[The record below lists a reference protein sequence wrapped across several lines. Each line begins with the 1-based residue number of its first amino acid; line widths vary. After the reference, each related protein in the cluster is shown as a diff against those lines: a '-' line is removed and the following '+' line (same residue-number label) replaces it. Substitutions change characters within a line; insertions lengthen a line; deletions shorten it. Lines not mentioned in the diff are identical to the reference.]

1 MSRFLCAIPQKV
13 FRLKPG
19 NCFHSAAA
27 LGFVFLALNMAWPVC
42 DALCDAPLAKRGVK
56 LYLNNAVTIEDIGN
70 YCSGKCLTTEVIS
83 VPPGWSVVA
92 AEDSDTFCPYIY
104 GRGPYPYVTKYVD
117 GIHPLTFMFS
127 IRPGDNA
134 PDGDIFWRMSGSYE
148 DNGNI
153 CLCPCLVIQQPVKIV
168 FPPASFSLSSPASG
182 AVVDTLTPT
191 FEWNPSNGAA
201 YYQLNL
207 YDDQVGSPAP
217 TPFYKVTGMTGTAC
231 QYNGEPLFWGGKYW
245 WEVIAS
251 NAWASTQNAEGRQR
265 FDIIPTPEPGPFLI
279 SWPVSGGRYY
289 PSPKVQWSASQ
300 NANYY
305 VVLLYNDVN
314 GSPASTYFQTSGQ
327 VFSQT
332 WTPPAGSLTLGKY
345 YWIHVNAFTAA
356 SKSRLASNGPVRFL
370 VSQLENFSLY
380 TPVAGDINVP
390 VQPTFNWL
398 TCTGAAS
405 YRIEIRGATSQTA
418 SFVFS
423 GTTTQTSY
431 TYTGPALLPNAF
443 YQWSVWAIAPTGGE
457 ELLADNAPFT
467 FRTLPIQPFYLI
479 DPAYGE
485 IGVAV
490 RPTFSWQ
497 PAYGSTRYKTYVAV
511 DHPSSPGE
519 KLAIW
524 ESSWIPLGTQTSYYD
539 AFSELNRGGLY
550 YWRVYADYSSLG
562 GRYNE
567 GGWRP
572 FYVTSIPQFSLRN
585 PVNTGSIDA
594 GPVVFSWDYPTN
606 AEYASLVLWI
616 LDADGGLSR
625 NPILVKDKLTQNSLS
640 FSGPPTLTG
649 KTTYMWQVYAWQGG
663 NYVWASN
670 GPFKFTTRA
679 SSAANKTIA
688 LEAILGLGQPD
699 SSAAAGLDFNGDGIL
714 DTADLIHK

>member
-1 MSRFLCAIPQKV
+1 MHVIEFRRAGSSWSAPQSHWERIHRSGVRIALSMALVALLCALAIPAARAKNYLV
-13 FRLKPG
+13 
-19 NCFHSAAA
+19 NADTVVEISAGG
-27 LGFVFLALNMAWPVC
+27 LGTDCYTVEA
-42 DALCDAPLAKRGVK
+42 
-56 LYLNNAVTIEDIGN
+56 
-70 YCSGKCLTTEVIS
+70 IS
-83 VPPGWSVVA
+83 VPAGWSVIA
-92 AEDSDTFCPYIY
+92 AENSDTFCSYIS
-104 GRGPYPYVTKYVD
+104 GRGQFPYVTHYCQGSNGAKFKFKVRPSETVTE
-117 GIHPLTFMFS
+117 GEIHWRKSKTQYTIYL
-127 IRPGDNA
+127 A
-134 PDGDIFWRMSGSYE
+134 PYE
-148 DNGNI
+148 T
-153 CLCPCLVIQQPVKIV
+153 LVEQVAV
-168 FPPASFSLSSPASG
+168 VYPPTSFSLYSPASG

-191 FEWNPSNGAA
+191 FEWNPSNGASS
-201 YYQLNL
+201 YKLNI
-207 YDDQVGSPAP
+207 YDDQAGSPAP
-217 TPFYKVTGMTGTAC
+217 TPFYQVSGLTGTAH
-231 QYNGEPLFWGGKYW
+231 QYNGEPLFWGAKYW

-251 NAWASTQNAEGRQR
+251 NAWASTPNAEGRQR
-265 FDIIPTPEPGPFLI
+265 FSIIPTPEPGPFLI

-289 PSPKVQWSASQ
+289 PSPSVQWSASQ
-300 NANYY
+300 NTYYY

-332 WTPPAGSLTLGKY
+332 WTPPAGSFALGKH
-345 YWIHVNAFTAA
+345 YWVNVNAFSVA

-485 IGVAV
+485 TGVAV
-490 RPTFSWQ
+490 RPTFIWQ
-497 PAYGSTRYKTYVAV
+497 PAYGSTSYRAYVAI
-511 DHPSSPGE
+511 DHPTVPGE
-519 KLAIW
+519 KLTIW
-524 ESSWIPLGTQTSYYD
+524 ESSWIDASTQSSYYN

-562 GRYNE
+562 GRFNE

-572 FYVTSIPQFSLRN
+572 FHVTSIPGFSLITPGN
-585 PVNTGSIDA
+585 EAAINA
-594 GPVVFSWDYPTN
+594 GPVVFSWDRPEN

-625 NPILVKDKLTQNSLS
+625 SPILVKDKMTQNSFS

-699 SSAAAGLDFNGDGIL
+699 SSAAAGLDFNGDGVL
-714 DTADLIHK
+714 DTADLIQK